1 MRKTYQLNLEGKNR
15 DRLLESSKND
25 IRKYI
30 RRERRKDLPEGADY
44 WDFDMRF
51 GVDEASAVA
60 LPPAELIRS
69 INALTA
75 EGGDQFF
82 VEILRKPGKRVPRA
96 ESDHAFGDGELDF
109 EAGLS
114 FRRLPLAAHRCGTRR
129 SWRIVDR
136 IALDERGVVPCGW
149 QLDGSHEGCGCL
161 DAGERR

>member
-109 EAGLS
+109 EQ
-114 FRRLPLAAHRCGTRR
+114 
-129 SWRIVDR
+129 D
-136 IALDERGVVPCGW
+136 
-149 QLDGSHEGCGCL
+149 
-161 DAGERR
+161 

>member
-15 DRLLESSKND
+15 DRLLESSKHD

-69 INALTA
+69 INALVA
-75 EGGDQFF
+75 DGGDQFF
-82 VEILRKPGKRVPRA
+82 VEILRKPGSACRA
-96 ESDHAFGDGELDF
+96 QRAIMRSAMADWISSRTEFWSSSRWRRTA
-109 EAGLS
+109 AG
-114 FRRLPLAAHRCGTRR
+114 
-129 SWRIVDR
+129 
-136 IALDERGVVPCGW
+136 RGVAGALLTASHGTSEASC
-149 QLDGSHEGCGCL
+149 LADGNWHV
-161 DAGERR
+161 